1 MYAEMRL
8 GGQIDQTGRLDRQG
22 DRIDRPTDRKNSHR

>member
-8 GGQIDQTGRLDRQG
+8 GGQIAQTGRLDRQG
-22 DRIDRPTDRKNSHR
+22 DRIDRPTDSTNSNR